1 MACRREFFFFA
12 FYLEGHM
19 KKIALILIA
28 ILVALYLAA
37 YRPWRTGGQDE
48 KDSAGGLNVA
58 QDGRRP
64 ATGAPD
70 VKQSVKDVQQPVKEV
85 KQRTADAQ
93 GAKRHGKGV
102 KPSTA
107 GMRRDVKQRGSD
119 LKLQVIETQA
129 VEQLTIEVKRPTEY
143 IEVISIE
150 SGGEFEKS
158 SGESRYIEDVTGS
171 SDWPTAHRIGIAV
184 PAPQECSTPYVWVE
198 FRGQ

>member
-12 FYLEGHM
+12 FYLEGYM
-19 KKIALILIA
+19 KKIALTLIA
-28 ILVALYLAA
+28 ILIALYLTA
-37 YRPWRTGGQDE
+37 YRPWRTGLQEE
-48 KDSAGGLNVA
+48 KDSTGGLNAA

-70 VKQSVKDVQQPVKEV
+70 VNQSVKDVQQPVNEV
-85 KQRTADAQ
+85 KQRVTDAK

-107 GMRRDVKQRGSD
+107 RMRRDVKQRGPD
-119 LKLQVIETQA
+119 LEVQVIETQA
-129 VEQLTIEVKRPTEY
+129 VERLTIDVARPTEY

-150 SGGEFEKS
+150 SEGAPGAPM
-158 SGESRYIEDVTGS
+158 YIEDMTGS
-171 SDWPTAHRIGIAV
+171 SDWPTAHRIDIAV

>member
-19 KKIALILIA
+19 KKIALTLIA

-37 YRPWRTGGQDE
+37 YRPWRTGWQEE
-48 KDSAGGLNVA
+48 KDSTGGLNVA
-58 QDGRRP
+58 QDGSRP

-70 VKQSVKDVQQPVKEV
+70 VNQSVKDVQQPVKEV
-85 KQRTADAQ
+85 KQRVTGAQ

-102 KPSTA
+102 KPSMT
-107 GMRRDVKQRGSD
+107 GMRRDVKQRGPD
-119 LKLQVIETQA
+119 LELQVIERQA
-129 VEQLTIEVKRPTEY
+129 VEQLTIEVTRPTEY

-150 SGGEFEKS
+150 SEGEFEKS
-158 SGESRYIEDVTGS
+158 SGEPRYIEDMTGS
-171 SDWPTAHRIGIAV
+171 SDWPTAHRIDIAV

-198 FRGQ
+198 FRDQ

>member
-19 KKIALILIA
+19 KKIALTLIV

-37 YRPWRTGGQDE
+37 YRPWRTGWHEE
-48 KDSAGGLNVA
+48 KDSTGGLNAA

-70 VKQSVKDVQQPVKEV
+70 VNQSVKDVQQPVKEV
-85 KQRTADAQ
+85 KQRVTEAR

-102 KPSTA
+102 KPSMA
-107 GMRRDVKQRGSD
+107 GQRRDAKQRGPD
-119 LKLQVIETQA
+119 LEVQVIETQV
-129 VEQLTIEVKRPTEY
+129 VERLTIDVARPTEY

-150 SGGEFEKS
+150 SEEPTV
-158 SGESRYIEDVTGS
+158 EPIYIEDRTGS
-171 SDWPTAHRIGIAV
+171 SDWRTAHRVDVAV